1 MQYTVKE
8 MNRLH
13 LLLLTSILLAPGMA
27 YSEGGHHLSHAPFH
41 ISSLIADTR
50 IHGDDN
56 YQTLGIDI
64 EYRISQLTGL
74 GFVFEHA
81 FGELDATTVLAVADI
96 HIRNDFI
103 LQIGPGYEWVDD
115 ETVFVSRVGFIYEYT
130 FGGFTVAPQLHWDW
144 HDGHEDAVVA
154 GIALGFGF

>member
-1 MQYTVKE
+1 
-8 MNRLH
+8 MNQLQH
-13 LLLLTSILLAPGMA
+13 LLLASVLIAPGLA
-27 YSEGGHHLSHAPFH
+27 FSDSDHHFGHAPFH

-50 IHGDDN
+50 INGAGN
-56 YQTLGIDI
+56 YDTLGIDI

-74 GFVFEHA
+74 GFVIEHA

-103 LQIGPGYEWVDD
+103 MQIGPGYEWVDD
-115 ETVFVSRVGFIYEYT
+115 ETVFVSRVGFIYEYE
-130 FGGFTVAPQLHWDW
+130 FGGFTIAPQLHWDW
-144 HDGHEDAVVA
+144 HDGHEDAIVA